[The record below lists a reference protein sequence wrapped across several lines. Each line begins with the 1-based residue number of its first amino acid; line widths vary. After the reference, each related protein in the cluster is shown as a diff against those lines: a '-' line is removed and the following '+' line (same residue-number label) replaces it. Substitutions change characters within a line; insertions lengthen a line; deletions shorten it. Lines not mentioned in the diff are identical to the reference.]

1 MSLGYAS
8 PGASGT
14 DWASIE
20 AQHEEAAYWAAQ
32 KAAEKAAA
40 EKFAAAVEAAKD
52 GDGFCSIAEDQPL
65 PFFGGWLPGCHRPTE
80 PFSAEMAAADFA
92 ALLPRAEVAAKM
104 ADDGERADW
113 CAAWAERGSVG
124 RANAPGGC
132 NAQYRA
138 FNELAENMLKATAES
153 PAQAPVA
160 APEKTFTL
168 ADLVGL
174 TTQKKGTRK

>member
-8 PGASGT
+8 AGASAT

-20 AQHEEAAYWAAQ
+20 AEHEEAAYWAAQ

-40 EKFAAAVEAAKD
+40 EKFAAAVEAAKE

-65 PFFGGWLPGCHRPTE
+65 PFFGGWLPGCHRPAE
-80 PFSAEMAAADFA
+80 PISAEMAAADFA

-104 ADDGERADW
+104 AAAGERADW
-113 CAAWAERGSVG
+113 CAAWAERGYVG

-138 FNELAENMLKATAES
+138 FNEQAESLLKATAES
-153 PAQAPVA
+153 PAHE
-160 APEKTFTL
+160 APEKAFTL
-168 ADLVGL
+168 ADLAGL
-174 TTQKKGTRK
+174 ATQKKGTRK

>member
-20 AQHEEAAYWAAQ
+20 AEHKEAAYWAAQ

-40 EKFAAAVEAAKD
+40 EKFAAAVEAAKE

-65 PFFGGWLPGCHRPTE
+65 PFFGGWLPGCHRPAE
-80 PFSAEMAAADFA
+80 PISAEMAAADFA

-104 ADDGERADW
+104 AAAGERADW
-113 CAAWAERGSVG
+113 CAAWAERGYVG

-138 FNELAENMLKATAES
+138 FNEQAESLLKAAADCTAHE
-153 PAQAPVA
+153 
-160 APEKTFTL
+160 APEKAFTL
-168 ADLVGL
+168 ADLAGL
-174 TTQKKGTRK
+174 ATQKRNRK